1 MNVLAS
7 AALSLGRNFNTFG
20 RVLSNFNIPSSN
32 ELPSSCF
39 FFFMKSAMTLLLC
52 PRFFIVNDP
61 TLFSLM
67 TSGMLGKT
75 STASS

>member
-7 AALSLGRNFNTFG
+7 PALSLGKNLRTFG
-20 RVLSNFNIPSSN
+20 NVLSNFNIPSSN

-39 FFFMKSAMTLLLC
+39 FFFIKSATTDLLC
-52 PRFFIVNDP
+52 PKFFIVNDP
-61 TLFSLM
+61 TLFIRI

-75 STASS
+75 RTASS